1 MECGIIGATE
11 AGRMIEMAR
20 QELQAAIEELNA
32 YQIEQITAYSH
43 QSVDSWVT
51 VIEDTLSLRPLDKT
65 AKKNRSMS

>member
-32 YQIEQITAYSH
+32 YQIEQITTQIVRYL
-43 QSVDSWVT
+43 
-51 VIEDTLSLRPLDKT
+51 I
-65 AKKNRSMS
+65 